1 MQNNL
6 KSGKQNDFILQALSF
21 HVKEKELEK
30 IKWKLFSH
38 LSNNE
43 IL

>member
-30 IKWKLFSH
+30 IK
-38 LSNNE
+38 
-43 IL
+43 